1 MWCEWHYSVWFV
13 QARFNVSGTIL
24 QMCVGVLFRLTLHW
38 CLQAMRTKKGDSR
51 DTQANGSATTTTQTR
66 NTQTAHDVMTYVREH
81 LFSVLDDESTPHAGP
96 APANRDTPLDTLM
109 DTTHPIKKPR
119 SALKA
124 QTGAAT
130 QGKPQL
136 TPAKQSHPP
145 GKQKKVS
152 FNHPAHKR

>member
-1 MWCEWHYSVWFV
+1 
-13 QARFNVSGTIL
+13 
-24 QMCVGVLFRLTLHW
+24 
-38 CLQAMRTKKGDSR
+38 MRTKKGDSR